1 MLDEEHTRMEKDT
14 NEEQVPARNGNDAF
28 ISVELNNETA
38 QRWCLK
44 EGRTCQIRVVPRLI
58 QPFILPRSIK

>member
-14 NEEQVPARNGNDAF
+14 NEEQVPARNGNDAL

-38 QRWCLK
+38 QRWCLQ
-44 EGRTCQIRVVPRLI
+44 EGRTCQIQNNI
-58 QPFILPRSIK
+58 Y